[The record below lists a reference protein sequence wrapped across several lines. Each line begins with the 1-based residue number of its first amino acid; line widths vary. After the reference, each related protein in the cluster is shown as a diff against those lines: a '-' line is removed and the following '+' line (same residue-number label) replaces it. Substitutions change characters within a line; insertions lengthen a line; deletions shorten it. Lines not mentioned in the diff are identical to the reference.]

1 MSIAS
6 PKVSADAPG
15 LDGTGARLADGAA
28 GRLPAVIHRTSF
40 RTFSALAAGF
50 LAQTGRRTVCGMLT
64 GAGLSQVWRHD
75 RAHRFFSHARWSAE
89 DLGLVLA
96 KLIVALLVP
105 DGEPVLVA
113 IDDTLFQRTG
123 RKVHAIGWFHD
134 GSAKG
139 PRQVGLGGNWVI
151 AAIIVTLPFG
161 SRPVAL
167 PVLARL
173 VHKDITPAPASRLVL
188 ARQMT
193 AALAR
198 ALPGRDIHVVAD
210 AAYAGGELRRLP
222 ATVTWTTRLRKDAAL
237 YELPGPRTGK
247 RGRPRAKGKRL
258 PRLAA
263 LANSASF
270 APVTVRRYGRTAT
283 VQAAVITCLWHG
295 VFGARQVQVV
305 LIRDR
310 TQTGYDLAL
319 ATTDL
324 AASPAAVIQR
334 YAARWPIEVAIEDA
348 GQIFGAGQARNR
360 LAAAVHRTVP
370 FTLACQS
377 LAMLWYATAGHHPGD
392 VDEHRA
398 RAPWYRTK
406 AEPSTADMIAKL
418 RRVLIAAKYR
428 PVHPGEPTQA
438 EIHTVQLAWAVAAA

>member
-1 MSIAS
+1 MLPDLTLPPS
-6 PKVSADAPG
+6 
-15 LDGTGARLADGAA
+15 LLALLACFEPCFTV
-28 GRLPAVIHRTSF
+28 PAF
-40 RTFSALAAGF
+40 RTFCALAAGF

-64 GAGLSQVWRHD
+64 GAGLSAVWRHD

-96 KLIVALLVP
+96 KLAVMLLVP

-113 IDDTLFQRTG
+113 IDGTLFKRTG

-139 PRQVGLGGNWVI
+139 PHQVGLGSNWVI
-151 AAIIVTLPFG
+151 AAIVVRLPFC

-167 PVLARL
+167 PVLAKL

-198 ALPGRDIHVVAD
+198 VLAGRDIHVVAD
-210 AAYAGGELRRLP
+210 AAYAGKELARLP
-222 ATVTWTTRLRKDAAL
+222 ATVTWTTRLRNDAAL
-237 YELPGPRTGK
+237 YELPGPRTGR
-247 RGRPRAKGKRL
+247 RGRPRVKGSRL
-258 PRLAA
+258 PCLAS
-263 LANSASF
+263 LAGSASF
-270 APVTVRRYGRTAT
+270 GPATVHRYGKT
-283 VQAAVITCLWHG
+283 VTMHAAVIQCLWHG
-295 VFGARQVQVV
+295 VFAARAVQVV
-305 LIRDR
+305 LIRDHAAA
-310 TQTGYDLAL
+310 GYQLAL

-324 AASPAAVIQR
+324 TASPAQVIER
-334 YAARWPIEVAIEDA
+334 YASRWSIEVAVEDA
-348 GQIFGAGQARNR
+348 KQIFGAGQARNR
-360 LAAAVHRTVP
+360 LPAAVHRTIP

-377 LAMLWYATAGHHPGD
+377 LAILWYATAGHHPAD
-392 VDEHRA
+392 ADDHRS

-406 AEPSTADMIAKL
+406 TEPSTADMIAKL

-428 PVHPGEPTQA
+428 PVHPCQPTPA
-438 EIHTVQLAWAVAAA
+438 EIHAVRLAWELAMA

>member
-1 MSIAS
+1 MALLG
-6 PKVSADAPG
+6 AFQALFTAP
-15 LDGTGARLADGAA
+15 
-28 GRLPAVIHRTSF
+28 SF
-40 RTFSALAAGF
+40 RTFCTLGGGF

-89 DLGLVLA
+89 ALGLALA

-139 PRQVGLGGNWVI
+139 PHQVGLGNNWVI
-151 AAIIVTLPFG
+151 AAIVAPLPFL

-167 PVLARL
+167 PVAARL
-173 VHKDITPAPASRLVL
+173 VHKDIKLAPASRLVL

-193 AALAR
+193 AALAA
-198 ALPGRDIHVVAD
+198 ALPGRQIHVVAD
-210 AAYAGGELRRLP
+210 AAYAGKELRRLP
-222 ATVTWTTRLRKDAAL
+222 ARVTWTTRLRKDAAL
-237 YELPGPRTGK
+237 YELAPPRTGK
-247 RGRPRAKGKRL
+247 RGRPRARGKRL
-258 PRLAA
+258 SSLAA
-263 LANSASF
+263 LADSASF
-270 APVTVRRYGRTAT
+270 APVTVRRYGKTAT
-283 VQAAVITCLWHG
+283 VHAAAITCLWHG
-295 VFGARQVQVV
+295 VFGARPVQVV

-324 AASPAAVIQR
+324 VASPAAVTGR
-334 YAARWPIEVAIEDA
+334 YAARWPIEVAIQDA
-348 GQIFGAGQARNR
+348 KQLFGAGQARNR
-360 LAAAVHRTVP
+360 LAAAVHRTLP

-377 LAMLWYATAGHHPGD
+377 LAILWYATAGHHPGD

-406 AEPSTADMIAKL
+406 AEPSTANMIAKL
-418 RRVLIAAKYR
+418 RRVLIVPRGDTSAQAAK
-428 PVHPGEPTQA
+428 T
-438 EIHTVQLAWAVAAA
+438 AAAATAAHEH

>member
-1 MSIAS
+1 MLPDLTVPVPAS
-6 PKVSADAPG
+6 LMALLGAFRPLFTAP
-15 LDGTGARLADGAA
+15 
-28 GRLPAVIHRTSF
+28 SF

-151 AAIIVTLPFG
+151 AAIIVTLPFL

-283 VQAAVITCLWHG
+283 VQATVITCLWHG

-370 FTLACQS
+370 FTLACQN

>member
-1 MSIAS
+1 MLPDLTVPVPAS
-6 PKVSADAPG
+6 LMALLGAFRPLFTAP
-15 LDGTGARLADGAA
+15 
-28 GRLPAVIHRTSF
+28 SF

-105 DGEPVLVA
+105 DGEPVLIA
-113 IDDTLFQRTG
+113 IDDTLFKRTG

-139 PRQVGLGGNWVI
+139 PKQVGLGNNWVI
-151 AAIIVTLPFG
+151 AAIVVTLPFL

-167 PVLARL
+167 PVAARL
-173 VHKDITPAPASRLVL
+173 VHKDITPAGASRLVL

-198 ALPGRDIHVVAD
+198 ALAGRHIHVVAD
-210 AAYAGGELRRLP
+210 AAYAGKELRRLP
-222 ATVTWTTRLRKDAAL
+222 AAVTWTTRLRKDAAL

-247 RGRPRAKGKRL
+247 RGRPRAKGNRL

-263 LANSASF
+263 LAGSASF
-270 APVTVRRYGRTAT
+270 APVTVRRYGTTAT
-283 VQAAVITCLWHG
+283 VQAAAITCLWHG
-295 VFGARQVQVV
+295 VFGTRTVQVV

-324 AASPAAVIQR
+324 AASPAAVIER

-348 GQIFGAGQARNR
+348 KQIFGAGQARNR

-370 FTLACQS
+370 FALACQS

-392 VDEHRA
+392 VHEHRA

-418 RRVLIAAKYR
+418 RRALIAVKYR

>member
-1 MSIAS
+1 ML
-6 PKVSADAPG
+6 PG
-15 LDGTGARLADGAA
+15 LTLPPSLMALLAAFQPCFTA
-28 GRLPAVIHRTSF
+28 PSF

-64 GAGLSQVWRHD
+64 GAGLSRAWRHD
-75 RAHRFFSHARWSAE
+75 RAHRFFSHARWSSQ

-96 KLIVALLVP
+96 TLIVALLVP
-105 DGEPVLVA
+105 EGEPVLVA
-113 IDDTLFQRTG
+113 VDDTLFKRTG
-123 RKVHAIGWFHD
+123 REVHAIGWFHD

-139 PRQVGLGGNWVI
+139 PKQVGLGNNWVI
-151 AAIIVTLPFG
+151 VAIVVTLPFL

-167 PVLARL
+167 PVLAGL
-173 VHKDITPAPASRLVL
+173 VHKDIKPAGASRLVL

-198 ALPGRDIHVVAD
+198 ALPGRHIHVVAD
-210 AAYAGGELRRLP
+210 AAYAGKELCRLP

-247 RGRPRAKGKRL
+247 RGRPRAKGQRL
-258 PRLAA
+258 PSLAA
-263 LANSASF
+263 VAGSASF
-270 APVTVRRYGRTAT
+270 APVTVRRYGKTAT

-295 VFGARQVQVV
+295 VFGTRTVQVV

-324 AASPAAVIQR
+324 AASPAAVIER
-334 YAARWPIEVAIEDA
+334 YAARWSIEVAIEDA
-348 GQIFGAGQARNR
+348 KQIFGAGQARNR
-360 LAAAVHRTVP
+360 LAAAVHRTLP

-428 PVHPGEPTQA
+428 PVHTGEPTPE
-438 EIHTVQLAWAVAAA
+438 EIHAVRLAWEGAVA